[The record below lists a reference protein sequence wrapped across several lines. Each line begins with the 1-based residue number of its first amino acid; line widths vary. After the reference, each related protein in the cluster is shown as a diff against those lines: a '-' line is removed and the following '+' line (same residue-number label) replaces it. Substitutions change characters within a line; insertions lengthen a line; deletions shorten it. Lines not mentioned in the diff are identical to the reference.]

1 MHPDT
6 ALTMQ
11 SAMTE
16 IAREVIETVADRP
29 GDSQAR
35 RIARQQMTAWS
46 ISSFEPRDPVETML
60 AGHCVIFDHLL
71 RDGACDT
78 LRGQQQDIKVR
89 VRPQVLATGKMFL
102 AHLDRFERLQGRLL
116 AVLPAAEQTES
127 PSAGPN
133 ASRDAAARAPAEA
146 ARPPVPGRA
155 G

>member
-6 ALTMQ
+6 ALTMH

-29 GDSQAR
+29 GDSPAK

-102 AHLDRFERLQGRLL
+102 AHLDRFERLQ
-116 AVLPAAEQTES
+116 
-127 PSAGPN
+127 
-133 ASRDAAARAPAEA
+133 
-146 ARPPVPGRA
+146 
-155 G
+155 